1 MRRVSGLPATI
12 PLLVAILQMPATR
25 GSAADVSF
33 ASAVAPAL
41 VETCGGCH
49 GDDRARAGFSV
60 TTFARLMRG
69 GQSGPAIL
77 AGKGA
82 ESLLVKKIK
91 GAGIEGQRMPIG
103 RPPLSADLIATFEK
117 WIDQGAKLDALSAQ
131 DTLAAVV
138 SAGRMRSMPHDE
150 LLKHRFEA
158 AEKLWRRALPDE
170 QPIVEPRDGLVVIG
184 NAKAT
189 DMASVAAAGEQAAGA
204 VRRLLVDGDA
214 PLVKGGMAVYVFAK
228 PVDYSE
234 FWEVVLRDER
244 PKGLVANAGMIGDVA
259 YGAFVLPSADA
270 GGKQGDTA
278 SNLEAVAAEQIA
290 AAAFVARGAPA
301 WFAGGAGRMAA
312 MKVSPRAPVV
322 KTWRREPFEHLQR
335 LESADDYFDGRAGP
349 VAIAGI
355 GGGFVPSIAKTEA
368 RLRAIVAAIDAG
380 ASFDKAFADVF
391 RESPQSLFV
400 AWATKEARKP
410 AGSGRR

>member
-1 MRRVSGLPATI
+1 MRRVPGLPATI
-12 PLLVAILQMPATR
+12 PLLVAILLVTATS

-41 VETCGGCH
+41 VETCSGCH
-49 GDDRARAGFSV
+49 GDDRPRSGFSV
-60 TTFARLMRG
+60 TTFAQLMRG
-69 GQSGPAIL
+69 GRSGPAIL

-91 GAGIEGQRMPIG
+91 GTDIEGQRMPIG
-103 RPPLSADLIATFEK
+103 RPPLSADLIASIEQ

-131 DTLAAVV
+131 DTLAAVA
-138 SAGRMRSMPHDE
+138 SAGRVRAMPHDE

-170 QPIVEPRDGLVVIG
+170 QPIVAPRDGLVVIG

-189 DMASVAAAGEQAAGA
+189 DMASAAVAGEKAAAA
-204 VRRLLVDGDA
+204 VRRLLVNGDA
-214 PLVKGGMAVYVFAK
+214 PLVKGGMAVFVFTK

-234 FWEVVLRDER
+234 FWEVVLHDER

-259 YGAFVLPSADA
+259 YGAFVF
-270 GGKQGDTA
+270 TA
-278 SNLEAVAAEQIA
+278 ANIEAFAAEQIA
-290 AAAFVARGAPA
+290 AAALVARGVPA

-312 MKVSPRAPVV
+312 MKVAPKAPVV
-322 KTWRREPFEHLQR
+322 KAWRREPFEHLQR
-335 LESADDYFDGRAGP
+335 LESAEDYFDGRAGP

-355 GGGFVPSIAKTEA
+355 GGGFIPSIAKSES
-368 RLRAIVAAIDAG
+368 RLRAFIEAIDAG

-391 RESPQSLFV
+391 KESPQSLFA
-400 AWATKEARKP
+400 AWAAKEWKKP
-410 AGSGRR
+410 AAKSAGR

>member
-1 MRRVSGLPATI
+1 MRRVPGLPATI
-12 PLLVAILQMPATR
+12 PLFVAILLMTATS

-33 ASAVAPAL
+33 ASDVAPAL
-41 VETCGGCH
+41 VENCSGCH
-49 GDDRARAGFSV
+49 GDDRPRAGFSV
-60 TTFARLMRG
+60 TTFGRLMRG

-82 ESLLVKKIK
+82 ESLLVNKIR
-91 GAGIEGQRMPIG
+91 GTDIEGQRMPIG
-103 RPPLSADLIATFEK
+103 RPPLSADLIAIIEQ

-138 SAGRMRSMPHDE
+138 SAGRVRAMPHDA
-150 LLKHRFEA
+150 LLRHRFEA

-170 QPIVEPRDGLVVIG
+170 RPIVEPRDGLVVIG

-189 DMASVAAAGEQAAGA
+189 DMASAAAAGEKAAAA

-214 PLVKGGMAVYVFAK
+214 PLVKGGMAVYVFMK

-234 FWEVVLRDER
+234 FWEVVLHDER

-259 YGAFVLPSADA
+259 YGAFVFTAADV
-270 GGKQGDTA
+270 
-278 SNLEAVAAEQIA
+278 EAFAAEQIA

-312 MKVSPRAPVV
+312 MKVIPKAPVV
-322 KTWRREPFEHLQR
+322 KAWRREPFEHLQQ
-335 LESADDYFDGRAGP
+335 LESPEDYFDGRAGA

-355 GGGFVPSIAKTEA
+355 GGGFIPSIAKSES

-391 RESPQSLFV
+391 KESPQSLFA
-400 AWATKEARKP
+400 AWAAKEARQP